1 MKNRLRAL
9 ILLVIA
15 VLVLGACETTDH
27 RRITEIFDS
36 GEIIECNF
44 REAIP
49 QEHELIET
57 GDMRISYARGIVLL
71 ENLGTD
77 NYILITRTGTY
88 EPLDQERHSRIY
100 DTAFGMGCEYIVN
113 EQLSYEIIR
122 RALHT
127 NSNIAN
133 VFGGIPFI
141 TDESRTL
148 QGFENNNRDK
158 IDFRCKA
165 IIPDG
170 RMEDQENSCSIT
182 DFDDIL
188 V

>member
-1 MKNRLRAL
+1 MRGV
-9 ILLVIA
+9 ILLLSVA
-15 VLVLGACETTDH
+15 LMFLAACETIDN
-27 RRITEIFDS
+27 RRITEILDS
-36 GEIIECNF
+36 GELIECNF
-44 REAIP
+44 RETIP
-49 QEHELIET
+49 QENELIET
-57 GDMRISYARGIVLL
+57 GDMRISYSRGAVLL
-71 ENLGTD
+71 ENMETD

-88 EPLDQERHSRIY
+88 EPLDEDRHSQIY
-100 DTAFGMGCEYIVN
+100 DTAIGMGCEYIVN
-113 EQLSYEIIR
+113 EQLSYEVIFR
-122 RALHT
+122 GLQT
-127 NSNIAN
+127 SNEIAR

-158 IDFRCKA
+158 IGFECSA

-170 RMEDQENSCSIT
+170 RMEDRDNSCSIT